1 MRLPKHIC
9 GALVL
14 LGAATT
20 CLAQDPYSADYWN
33 EYTRRYERAYH
44 PRYDAPPVLYYGHT
58 PPPPVYGEKRPVG
71 DGMRFRK
78 LPPDW
83 GNPAAP
89 IYYGRSHDD
98 GPAVA
103 PYYRPGRSTY
113 GGIRYGWW

>member
-1 MRLPKHIC
+1 MHLPKHIC

-58 PPPPVYGEKRPVG
+58 PPPPAYGEKRPVG

-83 GNPAAP
+83 GNPGAP